1 MRASRAG
8 RFFIFRYCP
17 FGAFLLY
24 CLHMTPQTILFFGR
38 AGSGKGTQ
46 AQLLM
51 EYLKSNDAS
60 RECLYL
66 ETGQKL
72 REFIVKENHS
82 AQLTKEVMETGGLM
96 PPFMPIWLWTTFL
109 VEHFTGDEHL
119 IFDGLCRRR
128 YESPILDT
136 ALQFYKRKHTA
147 VIIINTSNEWSI
159 ARALERGR
167 SDDDLSEIKKRL
179 EWFDTE
185 VVSAI
190 QYFRDNPEY
199 RIFDINGEQTIEEVQ
214 KEIMEKLALG

>member
-1 MRASRAG
+1 MK
-8 RFFIFRYCP
+8 
-17 FGAFLLY
+17 
-24 CLHMTPQTILFFGR
+24 PQTILFFGR

-51 EYLKSNDAS
+51 EHLNTYDGFRK
-60 RECLYL
+60 CLYL

-72 REFIVKENHS
+72 RDFITRDNHS
-82 AQLTKEVMETGGLM
+82 AQLTKEVIETGGLM

-109 VEHFTGDEHL
+109 VENFTGEEHL

-136 ALQFYKRKHTA
+136 ALQFYKRKNIT

-159 ARALERGR
+159 KRALERGR
-167 SDDDLSEIKKRL
+167 LDDDLSEIKKRL
-179 EWFDTE
+179 EWFDEE

-190 QYFRDNPEY
+190 QYFRDNPKY
-199 RIFDINGEQTIEEVQ
+199 TILDINGEQSIEEVN
-214 KEIMEKLALG
+214 KEIMAKLGI